1 MKVVWNWCEQLLF
14 HVSEQ
19 TADLLVC
26 AWMRGSSRRQDYKF
40 GYPSMLYS
48 RIQPTSRLKM
58 ALTKLS
64 YSQGWSSSV
73 SFASPAHPPP
83 APCPEGSVP
92 TKICIVLNTFQRRL
106 CFPLEIFSS
115 FSRWPLPTHSANS
128 KLDWTCRIGHP
139 LPLST
144 KLTQRII
151 QDRDI

>member
-1 MKVVWNWCEQLLF
+1 MP
-14 HVSEQ
+14 H
-19 TADLLVC
+19 
-26 AWMRGSSRRQDYKF
+26 KF
-40 GYPSMLYS
+40 WIFPCLQPLRASGYPNMLYS
-48 RIQPTSRLKM
+48 RIQPISRLKM

-144 KLTQRII
+144 KQTFYRTGTYKVQNRPCGQRKGTSVMQISW
-151 QDRDI
+151 